1 MKRTILT
8 LLIFFA
14 VIFTLNAQTYGPGD
28 FVTVWKTVE
37 ANQQIALPLIEPGD
51 YEYPNM
57 RYGGTTVVT
66 AALPSD
72 FSVDWGDGNQ
82 QAGSP
87 PMTIREPFIPM
98 PNPAST
104 K

>member
-72 FSVDWGDGNQ
+72 FSVDWGDGNKP
-82 QAGSP
+82 GHP
-87 PMTIREPFIPM
+87 R
-98 PNPAST
+98 
-104 K
+104 